1 MSKSK
6 MSSAYR
12 AAKRM
17 GDDPSSKKLTPS
29 PIPNPVRDEMEA
41 RRYANSKDDSNTSP
55 MESNI
60 KSSMKKEYDQ
70 KDKDM
75 RSGLERVNL
84 QAKVKR
90 LESREEKLGGSKAVT
105 KKIKRREKLT
115 KALPWVAGSAVGAG
129 VVKMVYD
136 EIQRQKKVEK

>member
-1 MSKSK
+1 MSK
-6 MSSAYR
+6 MSSSYR

-17 GDDPSSKKLTPS
+17 GDDPSKKLTQT
-29 PIPNPVRDEMEA
+29 PISNPVRDEMEN
-41 RRYANSKDDSNTSP
+41 RRYAKSPDNSNTSP

-60 KSSMKKEYDQ
+60 KSSIRKEYEQ

-75 RSGLERVNL
+75 RSGLDKANL

-90 LESREEKLGGSKAVT
+90 LESREEKMGGSKAVT
-105 KKIKRREKLT
+105 RKIKRREKVN
-115 KALPWVAGSAVGAG
+115 KALPWVAGSLVGSG